1 MSNTYKEKTYEL
13 INLIHS
19 KKSLNSMKHF
29 FAQLSALEQLDVFP
43 IVNAI
48 SDNKTDYN
56 KLVVHS
62 IKKEPWIEK
71 ISLSDIRNVIV
82 FYLWKEH
89 KIMVDKSEKYIN
101 PDKQNVNYILLLQKN
116 TTGLY
121 SDHLL
126 NLFHICFYVRQIS
139 IIKSSSELD
148 ELWNRFGIFIKSYYE
163 KHGLVQIT
171 SFFFDLI
178 EPILH

>member
-71 ISLSDIRNVIV
+71 ISLSDIRNIIV
-82 FYLWKEH
+82 FFPTK
-89 KIMVDKSEKYIN
+89 
-101 PDKQNVNYILLLQKN
+101 
-116 TTGLY
+116 
-121 SDHLL
+121 
-126 NLFHICFYVRQIS
+126 FHRQ
-139 IIKSSSELD
+139 
-148 ELWNRFGIFIKSYYE
+148 
-163 KHGLVQIT
+163 VV
-171 SFFFDLI
+171 
-178 EPILH
+178 